1 MIGDLS
7 GLFRHASNSISFSA
21 GQTIFEEGQPADYMY
36 VILEGSVDISARGRY
51 LDTAE
56 PGSIIGELAL
66 IDHNVR
72 SATVVAK
79 TDCRLVPVSQKQFLF
94 MVQETPN
101 FAIRVMHIMA
111 ERLRK
116 QNEARE

>member
-7 GLFRHASNSISFSA
+7 GLFRHESNSISFHA
-21 GQTIFEEGQPADYMY
+21 GDVIFQEGQPAELMY
-36 VILEGSVDISARGRY
+36 VILEGSVDISAGGKL
-51 LDTAE
+51 LDTADV
-56 PGSIIGELAL
+56 GSIVGEMAL
-66 IDHNVR
+66 IDHDVR
-72 SATVVAK
+72 SATVIAK
-79 TDCRLVPVSQKQFLF
+79 TDCRLVPVTRDEFLF

-116 QNEARE
+116 QHG

>member
-7 GLFRHASNSISFSA
+7 GLFRHASNSISFQA
-21 GQTIFEEGQPADYMY
+21 GEVIFEEGQPADFMY
-36 VILEGSVDISARGRY
+36 VILEGSVDISAHDRY

-56 PGSIIGELAL
+56 PGSIVGEMAL
-66 IDHNVR
+66 IDHDVR
-72 SATVVAK
+72 SATCTAK
-79 TDCRLVPVSQKQFLF
+79 TDCRLVPVNQKQFLF

-111 ERLRK
+111 ERLR
-116 QNEARE
+116 NTHD

>member
-7 GLFRHASNSISFSA
+7 GLFRHASNSVFFKA
-21 GQTIFEEGQPADYMY
+21 GDTIFEERQPADYMY
-36 VILEGSVDISARGRY
+36 VILEGSVEISAHGKY
-51 LDTAE
+51 LSTAE
-56 PGSIIGELAL
+56 PGSIVGELAL
-66 IDHNVR
+66 IDHDVR

-79 TDCRLVPVSQKQFLF
+79 TDCRLVPVNQQQFLF

-116 QNEARE
+116 QNAASA